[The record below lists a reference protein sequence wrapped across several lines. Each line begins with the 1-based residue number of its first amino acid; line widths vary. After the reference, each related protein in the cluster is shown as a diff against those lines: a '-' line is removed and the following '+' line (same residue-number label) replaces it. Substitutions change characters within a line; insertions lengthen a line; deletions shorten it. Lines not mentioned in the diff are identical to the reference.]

1 MILSNFEMIIL
12 GGYYLLK
19 LQTSPNVD
27 TEVIIWSVFYFNP
40 IATKET
46 NQFKREVIK
55 SLRKYKLIGYNFE
68 ELTAFLILKIQ
79 LNFKHLAQTTSTIDK
94 TSADLAN
101 QLLEEIQP
109 TLKGIYKKYID
120 LLKNHFLIE
129 MKKNRELKEATNI
142 LVKKMTMNE
151 DEKTCF
157 ADNIYKLIEDKTQF
171 YEEVVENAF
180 LFICSVPKENI
191 LIIEIGDEKIMVH
204 TEESFIHLL
213 DELILYNFAS
223 KYSEKTEYILKQF
236 LIFSKAV
243 NKKLKGLTEKT
254 QNFIDLLDL
263 LKGKSFEVL
272 DNIYDIRRQ
281 IARQN
286 RAESEIVSEIS
297 KISNQELFALI
308 EKISPKKSIQEIVK
322 LTDESIESLHKWFE
336 YIREIENI
344 PENDSIINLKDYTD
358 EICSLFI
365 HMELLRIW
373 SEFFYDISYFTV
385 KEVRV
390 VEATQE
396 EVKKEIETE
405 AVLVVENIYKTY
417 KLPKSRVYALR
428 GVSFEIKRGE
438 FLAIMGPSG
447 AGKTTLVNIL
457 TGLDTPDK
465 GAVYLDGKN
474 IALLDD
480 KELTVFRRDQIG
492 IIFQFYQLFPEL
504 TAIENVSMP
513 AEMAGMPV
521 KEAREKALEILKV
534 VDLEMFA
541 NQYPDKLS
549 GGQQQRVAIARA
561 LVNNPSIIVADQLTG
576 DLDSVTGMQII
587 GYLRKINLER
597 KTTVLL
603 VTHNKTVATQT
614 DRILTIEDGEI
625 IEEIDMTKLRQ
636 MD

>member
-1 MILSNFEMIIL
+1 MEKRLL
-12 GGYYLLK
+12 GGCYLSKLK
-19 LQTSPNVD
+19 KIAKTD
-27 TEVIIWSVFYFNP
+27 AEVIIWTVFYFNP

-46 NQFKREVIK
+46 DQFKREIAKSIK
-55 SLRKYKLIGYNFE
+55 KFNLIKYDFE

-79 LNFKHLAQTTSTIDK
+79 LDLKQIKQITLLAKDSTE
-94 TSADLAN
+94 DLIN
-101 QLLEEIQP
+101 YLSEQIQP
-109 TLKGIYKKYID
+109 ILKEFYKKY
-120 LLKNHFLIE
+120 LLTIKGHFLKEI
-129 MKKNRELKEATNI
+129 KKNRELKEATNI
-142 LVKKMTMNE
+142 LIKKLTMNQ
-151 DEKTCF
+151 DEKSCF
-157 ADNIYKLIEDKTQF
+157 ADNIYKLIETKTEF
-171 YEEVVENAF
+171 YEEVVEKAF
-180 LFICSVPKENI
+180 LYISSVPKEN
-191 LIIEIGDEKIMVH
+191 LSIIELGEEKV
-204 TEESFIHLL
+204 TVQSEEPIIQLL
-213 DELILYNFAS
+213 DELILYNFAGEYS
-223 KYSEKTEYILKQF
+223 KRTEYILKQF
-236 LIFSKAV
+236 LTFSKAV
-243 NKKLKGLTEKT
+243 NKKLHTIKEITNE
-254 QNFIDLLDL
+254 FIELLEL

-272 DNIYDIRRQ
+272 DDIYEIRRQ

-286 RAESEIVSEIS
+286 RAESEIMSEIS
-297 KISNQELFALI
+297 KMNNQELFNLV
-308 EKISPKKSIQEIVK
+308 EKISPRKIIQEIVK
-322 LTDESIESLHKWFE
+322 LTDESIDSLQKWFE

-344 PENDSIINLKDYTD
+344 TTMGEEMNFKEFTD
-358 EICSLFI
+358 EFCSLFI

-385 KEVRV
+385 KEGRI
-390 VEATQE
+390 VESVDKV
-396 EVKKEIETE
+396 VKKEIATN
-405 AVLVVENIYKTY
+405 AVLVVENVYKTY

-428 GVSFEIKRGE
+428 GVSFEIRSGE

-465 GAVYLDGKN
+465 GAVYLEGKN

-480 KELTVFRRDQIG
+480 KELTIFRRDQIG
-492 IIFQFYQLFPEL
+492 LIFQFYQLFPEL

-513 AEMAGMPV
+513 AEMAGVPV

-603 VTHNKTVATQT
+603 VTHNKAVATQT

-636 MD
+636 MDQ

>member
-1 MILSNFEMIIL
+1 MLNQ
-12 GGYYLLK
+12 K
-19 LQTSPNVD
+19 NNPN
-27 TEVIIWSVFYFNP
+27 TEAEVIFWAVFYFNP

-46 NQFKREVIK
+46 DQFKREVIK
-55 SLRKYKLIGYNFE
+55 TLRKNKLVDYDFE
-68 ELTAFLILKIQ
+68 ELTAFLVLKIQ
-79 LNFKHLAQTTSTIDK
+79 LNSNQIAQITSLTENRK
-94 TSADLAN
+94 EDLAN
-101 QLLEEIQP
+101 LLLEQIQSA
-109 TLKGIYKKYID
+109 LKINYKTY
-120 LLKNHFLIE
+120 LSALKNRFLKE
-129 MKKNRELKEATNI
+129 MKKNRELKESTNI
-142 LVKKMTMNE
+142 LIKKMTMNE

-157 ADNIYKLIEDKTQF
+157 ADNIYKLIEDKSEY
-171 YEEVVENAF
+171 YEEVVENAL
-180 LFICSVPKENI
+180 LFISSAPKENYS
-191 LIIEIGDEKIMVH
+191 IIEIGSEKV
-204 TEESFIHLL
+204 TVQSEEPIIHLL

-223 KYSEKTEYILKQF
+223 KYSGKTEYILKQF
-236 LIFSKAV
+236 LTFSKAV
-243 NKKLKGLTEKT
+243 NKKLQGTTQKT

-281 IARQN
+281 IARQS
-286 RAESEIVSEIS
+286 RAESEIISEIT
-297 KISNQELFALI
+297 KLNNPELVELI
-308 EKISPKKSIQEIVK
+308 EKISPRKIIQEIVK

-344 PENDSIINLKDYTD
+344 TIIEPMMNLKDYTD

-385 KEVRV
+385 KEGRV
-390 VEATQE
+390 VEAVGE
-396 EVKKEIETE
+396 EVKKKIETE
-405 AVLVVENIYKTY
+405 AVLKVENVYKTY

-428 GVSFEIKRGE
+428 GVSFEIKQGE

-480 KELTVFRRDQIG
+480 KELTIFRRDQIG
-492 IIFQFYQLFPEL
+492 LIFQFYQLFPEL

-513 AEMAGMPV
+513 AEMAGIPV

-561 LVNNPSIIVADQLTG
+561 LVNDPSIIVADQLTG
-576 DLDSVTGMQII
+576 DLDSITGMQII
-587 GYLRKINLER
+587 GYLRKINLEKR
-597 KTTVLL
+597 TTVLL
-603 VTHNKTVATQT
+603 VTHNKAVATQT

-625 IEEIDMTKLRQ
+625 MEEIDMTKLRQ
-636 MD
+636 MDK

>member
-1 MILSNFEMIIL
+1 
-12 GGYYLLK
+12 
-19 LQTSPNVD
+19 
-27 TEVIIWSVFYFNP
+27 
-40 IATKET
+40 
-46 NQFKREVIK
+46 
-55 SLRKYKLIGYNFE
+55 
-68 ELTAFLILKIQ
+68 
-79 LNFKHLAQTTSTIDK
+79 
-94 TSADLAN
+94 
-101 QLLEEIQP
+101 
-109 TLKGIYKKYID
+109 
-120 LLKNHFLIE
+120 
-129 MKKNRELKEATNI
+129 
-142 LVKKMTMNE
+142 
-151 DEKTCF
+151 
-157 ADNIYKLIEDKTQF
+157 
-171 YEEVVENAF
+171 
-180 LFICSVPKENI
+180 
-191 LIIEIGDEKIMVH
+191 
-204 TEESFIHLL
+204 
-213 DELILYNFAS
+213 
-223 KYSEKTEYILKQF
+223 
-236 LIFSKAV
+236 
-243 NKKLKGLTEKT
+243 
-254 QNFIDLLDL
+254 
-263 LKGKSFEVL
+263 
-272 DNIYDIRRQ
+272 
-281 IARQN
+281 
-286 RAESEIVSEIS
+286 
-297 KISNQELFALI
+297 
-308 EKISPKKSIQEIVK
+308 
-322 LTDESIESLHKWFE
+322 
-336 YIREIENI
+336 
-344 PENDSIINLKDYTD
+344 
-358 EICSLFI
+358 
-365 HMELLRIW
+365 MELLRIW